1 MHYMMQGLLQNNI
14 LEGIMNEKIKKLAE
28 QSGFYFYDLH
38 DIDGQDLG
46 ETIESDDWESMERFA
61 KLIVKECIELVEP
74 NDSHLFAN
82 PAYNKGY
89 FNGRSDAVF
98 LLKHNFGKS

>member
-1 MHYMMQGLLQNNI
+1 
-14 LEGIMNEKIKKLAE
+14 MNEKIKKLAE

-61 KLIVKECIELVEP
+61 KLIIQECANVVFKKVGPKSALDVLNHFGIE
-74 NDSHLFAN
+74 
-82 PAYNKGY
+82 
-89 FNGRSDAVF
+89 
-98 LLKHNFGKS
+98 

>member
-28 QSGFYFYDLH
+28 ESGFYFYDLH

-61 KLIVKECIELVEP
+61 ELIIRECVTSVYNRGKLYEIKDAGEHQSEV
-74 NDSHLFAN
+74 FAN
-82 PAYNKGY
+82 AI
-89 FNGRSDAVF
+89 R
-98 LLKHNFGKS
+98 KHFGIEDE

>member
-1 MHYMMQGLLQNNI
+1 
-14 LEGIMNEKIKKLAE
+14 MNEKIKKLAE

-61 KLIVKECIELVEP
+61 ELIIEECIKQLEPSTHHQAYPNSYLGGEEGLELLEEQV
-74 NDSHLFAN
+74 
-82 PAYNKGY
+82 YYIK
-89 FNGRSDAVF
+89 
-98 LLKHNFGKS
+98 KHFGIE

>member
-1 MHYMMQGLLQNNI
+1 
-14 LEGIMNEKIKKLAE
+14 MNERIKKLAE

-61 KLIVKECIELVEP
+61 KLIIRECAEIALREDHEPYECIL
-74 NDSHLFAN
+74 NH
-82 PAYNKGY
+82 
-89 FNGRSDAVF
+89 
-98 LLKHNFGKS
+98 FGIE